1 MHDFDYEKL
10 ADLIFDRIIK
20 RQEQYEREA
29 LQATEQIAELSRLET
44 LIELYQEQ
52 EKYEKA
58 AIILR
63 KYNNLKTRLIKRG
76 IIDE

>member
-10 ADLIFDRIIK
+10 ADLIFDRIVK